1 MNGQTNWYLRGQN
14 VGYDDYISNPNPD
27 LEQGVYYQSEARQ
40 LFGRI
45 NDRREVKTV
54 EQMYGKEGRVI
65 DVGNDSPIWEKDFG
79 GGNGECRFTYEDEL
93 AGLPNY
99 GSSDPSTGD
108 KSTYRHSQVFVR
120 RVNSPK
126 YPLMDAESRM
136 NVADVIP
143 DALASKKNQ
152 MSRWREKQV
161 EYDAFRTLL
170 NGQSRGMMMAT
181 DGGLGIVLPG
191 AAVGQNRSCYNTIVG
206 TATGLTTPNYTR
218 TTHEGTLSTLVNALS
233 DVSTKGFT
241 WDSHKKA
248 VYYMSRSPINAKP
261 VKVGGQ
267 EFLCLAIIDPRNID
281 RLLTYGG
288 SLATAMLAGYARGKD
303 NPVLNRV
310 NGIVLDDVCYI
321 PSLYLEN
328 FRPTADGTTMVYMAD
343 TTDPLS
349 SSFSNTSNVTM
360 TIYMGAGALL
370 RGRRKKVWFTVKDY
384 DHDTGNDYSV
394 HYYDGWMRNEWFRKD
409 NTTALLNDSSLVMFN
424 YDPGVGKAYAA

>member
-1 MNGQTNWYLRGQN
+1 MAGQTNWYLRGQD
-14 VGYDDYISNPNPD
+14 VGYDDYISNPD

-45 NDRREVKTV
+45 NDRREVTTV

-99 GSSDPSTGD
+99 GSSDPDVGD
-108 KSTYRHSQVFVR
+108 KSTYRHSVAYVR

-126 YPLMDAESRM
+126 YPLMDEESRM
-136 NVADVIP
+136 NVSDVIA
-143 DALASKKNQ
+143 DALGNKKDQ

-161 EYDAFRTLL
+161 EYDGFRALV
-170 NGQSRGMMMAT
+170 NGQSRGLMKNT
-181 DGGLGIVLPG
+181 EGGLGIVLPG
-191 AAVGQNRSCYNTIVG
+191 ATVGLNRSCYNTIVG
-206 TATGLTTPNYTR
+206 AAAGLSTPNYSR
-218 TTHEGTLSTLVNALS
+218 TTHEGTLSTLVAALS
-233 DVSTKGFT
+233 DVSTNCFT
-241 WDSHKKA
+241 WEEHKKA
-248 VYYMSRSPINAKP
+248 IYYASRSPLNFKP

-267 EFLCLAIIDPRNID
+267 EFLMLAIIDPWNMD
-281 RLLTYGG
+281 RLMTYGG

-321 PSLYLEN
+321 PSRYLED

-343 TTDPLS
+343 TTDPLATG
-349 SSFSNTSNVTM
+349 FTNTSHITM
-360 TIYMGAGALL
+360 TIYLGAGALL

-409 NTTALLNDSSLVMFN
+409 NTTALLNNASLVVFN
-424 YDPGVGKAYAA
+424 RDRGTGVAY